1 MTNIL
6 NRELLWCTSGEL
18 KKFSSPL
25 VLSPVSMDLM
35 NISYFTLTGYCIRM
49 KIESIHLDKGNGG
62 YSMDIIHLMYFVEV
76 ARQESFT
83 KASAS
88 LYVSQSTI
96 SKLIKNLECELGVA
110 LFHRAPKRV
119 ILTDAGALLYDKAKI
134 ILDTL
139 NSISTDLYELAGTP
153 KGHLK
158 IGIPPMVQTLFPKSI
173 AEFNALF
180 PQITLD
186 LLEVGS
192 RKVERGIEEGT
203 LDVGIVV
210 LPTLNHGVLESVP
223 FLIDS
228 LMLITHA
235 ESELAKKTIIDMN
248 DLRHESFV
256 LYSEGFALQDHILEK
271 CKELGFRPKVVCET
285 AQWDFMVDLVASKL
299 AIAFLPQIVCNKLDR
314 QSICCIPLKNDIK
327 PWHLAIAWKNNTY
340 LSYAARAWLNY
351 IFQAFGVQ
359 AQNHKGE

>member
-1 MTNIL
+1 MV
-6 NRELLWCTSGEL
+6 NR
-18 KKFSSPL
+18 
-25 VLSPVSMDLM
+25 
-35 NISYFTLTGYCIRM
+35 
-49 KIESIHLDKGNGG
+49 
-62 YSMDIIHLMYFVEV
+62 MDIIHLLYFVEV
-76 ARQESFT
+76 AKQESFT

-96 SKLIKNLECELGVA
+96 SKLIKNLESELGVA

-119 ILTDAGALLYDKAKI
+119 LLTDAGTLLFGKAQL

-139 NSISTDLYELAGTP
+139 NSINTDLYELAGTP

-158 IGIPPMVQTLFPKSI
+158 IGIPPMVQMLFPKAI
-173 AEFNALF
+173 AEFNALY
-180 PQITLD
+180 PQITID

-192 RKVERGIEEGT
+192 RKVELGLEEGS

-210 LPTLNHGVLESVP
+210 LPTLNRGDLEIAP

-235 ESELAKKTIIDMN
+235 ESPLVAKTMIDMN
-248 DLRHESFV
+248 DLRNESFV
-256 LYSEGFALQDHILEK
+256 LYSEGFALHDHILEK

-285 AQWDFMVDLVASKL
+285 AQWDFMVDIVASKL
-299 AIAFLPQIVCNKLDR
+299 AIAFLPQIVCNKLDL
-314 QSICCIPLKNDIK
+314 QSLRCIPVKNEIK

-340 LSYAARAWLNY
+340 LSYATRAWLSY
-351 IFQAFGVQ
+351 IFKTFGIESQ
-359 AQNHKGE
+359 HLKGESL